1 MPALAPPQLPL
12 WPLSMMFGLVP
23 LWWLLGAFYLGWPLL
38 GALLFALL
46 LTRGR
51 VPLPP
56 AAGIWLLFLAI
67 VVVSATQLSSPAS
80 LLTFALRLAFY
91 LTALVVGVYVYAAA
105 RERAS
110 LVAVLTPLCAFWFGL
125 VALGWLGVLV
135 PRLAMTTP
143 MEVLLPGGVAG
154 TPFIQDMVH
163 LHHR

>member
-1 MPALAPPQLPL
+1 MSVTRAPATEPPPGGAPAAVAPVPRPAPPRLPL
-12 WPLSMMFGLVP
+12 WPLSLMFGLVP

-56 AAGIWLLFLAI
+56 AVGIWLLFLAI
-67 VVVSATQLSSPAS
+67 VVVSATQLTSPAS

-105 RERAS
+105 RNAP
-110 LVAVLTPLCAFWFGL
+110 A
-125 VALGWLGVLV
+125 
-135 PRLAMTTP
+135 
-143 MEVLLPGGVAG
+143 
-154 TPFIQDMVH
+154 
-163 LHHR
+163 